1 MSLLILVLLL
11 FHHLV
16 LMELSYIIGESSR
29 YSSNKTHPP
38 AHRTRPPAHRT
49 RPPALRTR
57 PPVLRTHP
65 LAHRTHPS
73 VLRTRPLAPP
83 LSLCSPTPATD
94 RKLCSDE
101 MYLVDSGAQYWDGT
115 TDVTRTVHFGS
126 PTQFQRVKPFN
137 YEL

>member
-29 YSSNKTHPP
+29 YGSNKTHPSAHRTRPP
-38 AHRTRPPAHRT
+38 ALWTHPPVLRTRPPAHRT
-49 RPPALRTR
+49 HPPA
-57 PPVLRTHP
+57 
-65 LAHRTHPS
+65 
-73 VLRTRPLAPP
+73 LRTRPLAPP

>member
-29 YSSNKTHPP
+29 YSSNKTHPS
-38 AHRTRPPAHRT
+38 AHRT
-49 RPPALRTR
+49 RPPALRTHPPAHRIR
-57 PPVLRTHP
+57 PP
-65 LAHRTHPS
+65 AHRTHPPA
-73 VLRTRPLAPP
+73 LRTHPLAPP

>member
-16 LMELSYIIGESSR
+16 LMELLYIIGESSR
-29 YSSNKTHPP
+29 YGSNKTHPLAHRTHPPAHRTHPP
-38 AHRTRPPAHRT
+38 AHRTRPLSHRT
-49 RPPALRTR
+49 HPLSH
-57 PPVLRTHP
+57 RTHP
-65 LAHRTHPS
+65 LA
-73 VLRTRPLAPP
+73 PP
-83 LSLCSPTPATD
+83 FSLCSPTPATD
-94 RKLCSDE
+94 RKLCSNE

-126 PTQFQRVKPFN
+126 PTEFQRVKPFN